1 MLESL
6 NPDTKITSHRGGAL
20 RAPENTLSALNYTW
34 ECGADYAEIDI
45 QETKDKQLILL
56 HDDSLKRITGLDKKV
71 WEMTYEEIEELDAGS
86 SFGKGYQGEKIPAL
100 EDVLNFC
107 LGRLDLNIEI
117 KYNGK
122 NKGIVQRVIQVIR
135 ENHFEEHCVVT
146 SMNYRFLEEIKETA
160 PEIRTG
166 YIMTMSYGSI
176 SQVAAADFF
185 SVRYDYITEG
195 FVREAHALGKE
206 VHAWTVN
213 YRGNIKRMLDMGV
226 DNIITDDPHLS
237 EGCRTRKVVRRQV
250 FWNCWSMVLEFKR
263 RVNMP
268 KKNKKT
274 RRART
279 RYYDYNL
286 VAIVVLLTCFGLV
299 MLYSTSAYTA
309 QVNYEND
316 MQFFGRQAAISI
328 VSILIALFI
337 SRLDYHILYYISGAI
352 YVASM
357 ILMLLVKFS
366 PLGREVNGARRWLTI
381 IPGTSAQL
389 QPSELAKI
397 AAITFIPCLI
407 IKMGKQVKTLR
418 GSLFLLCTGGIL
430 AMGAFQLTEN
440 LSTGIIIGAITVLM
454 IFIAHPKTRPFI
466 IGAVVLAV
474 LVVVG
479 RLVLQWVLGD
489 TVVSTENLSSF
500 RLERILV
507 WLNPE
512 QYSSEGGYQIMQ
524 ALYAIGSGG
533 FFGKGL
539 GNSVQ
544 KLGPVPE
551 AQNDMIFSIVC
562 EELGVF
568 GGLVVLIL
576 FGYLLYRLFFIAE
589 NAPDFYG
596 SLVVG
601 GIMIHIACR

>member
-1 MLESL
+1 
-6 NPDTKITSHRGGAL
+6 
-20 RAPENTLSALNYTW
+20 
-34 ECGADYAEIDI
+34 
-45 QETKDKQLILL
+45 
-56 HDDSLKRITGLDKKV
+56 
-71 WEMTYEEIEELDAGS
+71 
-86 SFGKGYQGEKIPAL
+86 
-100 EDVLNFC
+100 
-107 LGRLDLNIEI
+107 
-117 KYNGK
+117 
-122 NKGIVQRVIQVIR
+122 
-135 ENHFEEHCVVT
+135 
-146 SMNYRFLEEIKETA
+146 
-160 PEIRTG
+160 
-166 YIMTMSYGSI
+166 
-176 SQVAAADFF
+176 
-185 SVRYDYITEG
+185 
-195 FVREAHALGKE
+195 
-206 VHAWTVN
+206 
-213 YRGNIKRMLDMGV
+213 
-226 DNIITDDPHLS
+226 
-237 EGCRTRKVVRRQV
+237 
-250 FWNCWSMVLEFKR
+250 
-263 RVNMP
+263 MP

-274 RRART
+274 KAARN

-316 MQFFGRQAAISI
+316 MQFFGRQTAISI
-328 VSILIALFI
+328 ASILIALFI
-337 SRLDYHILYYISGAI
+337 SRLDYHVLYYISGAI
-352 YVASM
+352 YVTS
-357 ILMLLVKFS
+357 IVLMLLVKFS
-366 PLGREVNGARRWLTI
+366 PLGIEVNGARRWLTI
-381 IPGTSAQL
+381 IPGTTIQL

-407 IKMGKQVKTLR
+407 IKMGKNVKTLR
-418 GSLFLLCTGGIL
+418 GSIFLLCTGAVL
-430 AMGAFQLTEN
+430 ALGAFQLTEN

-454 IFIAHPKTRPFI
+454 IFIAHPRTRPFI

-474 LVVVG
+474 LVIVG

-524 ALYAIGSGG
+524 ALYAIGRGG

-601 GIMIHIACR
+601 GIMIHIALQVILNICVVLNWIPTTGITLPFISYGGTSILFLMLEMGIALSVSRQIKFTE

>member
-1 MLESL
+1 
-6 NPDTKITSHRGGAL
+6 
-20 RAPENTLSALNYTW
+20 
-34 ECGADYAEIDI
+34 
-45 QETKDKQLILL
+45 
-56 HDDSLKRITGLDKKV
+56 
-71 WEMTYEEIEELDAGS
+71 
-86 SFGKGYQGEKIPAL
+86 
-100 EDVLNFC
+100 
-107 LGRLDLNIEI
+107 
-117 KYNGK
+117 
-122 NKGIVQRVIQVIR
+122 
-135 ENHFEEHCVVT
+135 
-146 SMNYRFLEEIKETA
+146 
-160 PEIRTG
+160 
-166 YIMTMSYGSI
+166 
-176 SQVAAADFF
+176 
-185 SVRYDYITEG
+185 
-195 FVREAHALGKE
+195 
-206 VHAWTVN
+206 
-213 YRGNIKRMLDMGV
+213 
-226 DNIITDDPHLS
+226 
-237 EGCRTRKVVRRQV
+237 
-250 FWNCWSMVLEFKR
+250 
-263 RVNMP
+263 MP

-328 VSILIALFI
+328 GSILIALFI
-337 SRLDYHILYYISGAI
+337 SRLDYHLLYYISGWI
-352 YVASM
+352 YVVSM

-381 IPGTSAQL
+381 IPGTSIQL

-407 IKMGKQVKTLR
+407 IKMGKNVKTLK
-418 GSLFLLCTGGIL
+418 GSVFLLCTGGIL
-430 AMGAFQLTEN
+430 ALGAYLFTEN
-440 LSTGIIIGAITVLM
+440 LSTGLIIGAITVVM
-454 IFIAHPKTRPFI
+454 IFIAHPKTRLFI
-466 IGAVVLAV
+466 IIAGILAVVVIGGRIILQEA
-474 LVVVG
+474 LKDVVI
-479 RLVLQWVLGD
+479 D
-489 TVVSTENLSSF
+489 TDDLSSF

-601 GIMIHIACR
+601 GIMIHIALQVILNICVVLNWIPTTGITLPFISYGGTSILFLMLEMGIALSVSRQIKFTE

>member
-1 MLESL
+1 
-6 NPDTKITSHRGGAL
+6 
-20 RAPENTLSALNYTW
+20 
-34 ECGADYAEIDI
+34 
-45 QETKDKQLILL
+45 
-56 HDDSLKRITGLDKKV
+56 
-71 WEMTYEEIEELDAGS
+71 
-86 SFGKGYQGEKIPAL
+86 
-100 EDVLNFC
+100 
-107 LGRLDLNIEI
+107 
-117 KYNGK
+117 
-122 NKGIVQRVIQVIR
+122 
-135 ENHFEEHCVVT
+135 
-146 SMNYRFLEEIKETA
+146 
-160 PEIRTG
+160 
-166 YIMTMSYGSI
+166 
-176 SQVAAADFF
+176 
-185 SVRYDYITEG
+185 
-195 FVREAHALGKE
+195 
-206 VHAWTVN
+206 
-213 YRGNIKRMLDMGV
+213 
-226 DNIITDDPHLS
+226 
-237 EGCRTRKVVRRQV
+237 
-250 FWNCWSMVLEFKR
+250 
-263 RVNMP
+263 MP

-274 RRART
+274 KAARN

-316 MQFFGRQAAISI
+316 MQFFGRQTAISI
-328 VSILIALFI
+328 ASILIALFI
-337 SRLDYHILYYISGAI
+337 SRLDYHVLYYISGAI
-352 YVASM
+352 YATSIV
-357 ILMLLVKFS
+357 LMLLVKFS
-366 PLGREVNGARRWLTI
+366 PLGIEVNGARRWLTI
-381 IPGTSAQL
+381 IPGTTIQL

-397 AAITFIPCLI
+397 AAITIIPCLI
-407 IKMGKQVKTLR
+407 IKMGKNVKTLR
-418 GSLFLLCTGGIL
+418 GSIFLLCTGAVL
-430 AMGAFQLTEN
+430 ALGAFQLTEN

-454 IFIAHPKTRPFI
+454 IFIAHPRTRPFI

-474 LVVVG
+474 LVIVG

-601 GIMIHIACR
+601 GIMIHIALQVILNICVVLNWIPTTGITLPFISYGGTSILFLMLEMGIALSVSRQIKFTE

>member
-1 MLESL
+1 MKKILRHTWKTIKYNLGSLLLFETGYRILSFFLTMRLVKTAIEISLSKQGFSYLTAENYEAFIKSPWTVFLFLGVFLILFLLFLIETCALLMSFVHAGARRKLYAGDFLSEGIKGAGRFLRQGKLLWIFLAVLAVPVLAVYFLVQEVSYVGLLEFTAREVYQEVRPHALLYVLLVFVMVLSLLAALVLPYNLLEKEKSFQGLGRNIRLLKKRWKEILKGIVLLYLIMAAAGAVFYILATLGVAGTVMLFRPEEGKISSVLIGREYIQMAMGVFTGGIQITGTLAFAYTVYSRVHKTRTEEVPLWDLVKNYNWLSRLGRRKVATFFTLLLIVLETGYLAVTAASHDTMLESL

-100 EDVLNFC
+100 EEVLNFC

-226 DNIITDDPHLS
+226 DNIITDDPAL
-237 EGCRTRKVVRRQV
+237 VRRVQNQESGTKTG
-250 FWNCWSMVLEFKR
+250 FLE
-263 RVNMP
+263 
-268 KKNKKT
+268 
-274 RRART
+274 
-279 RYYDYNL
+279 
-286 VAIVVLLTCFGLV
+286 LLEYGFG
-299 MLYSTSAYTA
+299 
-309 QVNYEND
+309 
-316 MQFFGRQAAISI
+316 I
-328 VSILIALFI
+328 
-337 SRLDYHILYYISGAI
+337 
-352 YVASM
+352 
-357 ILMLLVKFS
+357 
-366 PLGREVNGARRWLTI
+366 
-381 IPGTSAQL
+381 
-389 QPSELAKI
+389 
-397 AAITFIPCLI
+397 
-407 IKMGKQVKTLR
+407 
-418 GSLFLLCTGGIL
+418 
-430 AMGAFQLTEN
+430 
-440 LSTGIIIGAITVLM
+440 
-454 IFIAHPKTRPFI
+454 
-466 IGAVVLAV
+466 
-474 LVVVG
+474 
-479 RLVLQWVLGD
+479 
-489 TVVSTENLSSF
+489 
-500 RLERILV
+500 
-507 WLNPE
+507 
-512 QYSSEGGYQIMQ
+512 
-524 ALYAIGSGG
+524 
-533 FFGKGL
+533 
-539 GNSVQ
+539 
-544 KLGPVPE
+544 
-551 AQNDMIFSIVC
+551 
-562 EELGVF
+562 
-568 GGLVVLIL
+568 
-576 FGYLLYRLFFIAE
+576 
-589 NAPDFYG
+589 
-596 SLVVG
+596 
-601 GIMIHIACR
+601 

>member
-1 MLESL
+1 
-6 NPDTKITSHRGGAL
+6 
-20 RAPENTLSALNYTW
+20 
-34 ECGADYAEIDI
+34 
-45 QETKDKQLILL
+45 
-56 HDDSLKRITGLDKKV
+56 
-71 WEMTYEEIEELDAGS
+71 
-86 SFGKGYQGEKIPAL
+86 
-100 EDVLNFC
+100 
-107 LGRLDLNIEI
+107 
-117 KYNGK
+117 
-122 NKGIVQRVIQVIR
+122 
-135 ENHFEEHCVVT
+135 
-146 SMNYRFLEEIKETA
+146 
-160 PEIRTG
+160 
-166 YIMTMSYGSI
+166 
-176 SQVAAADFF
+176 
-185 SVRYDYITEG
+185 
-195 FVREAHALGKE
+195 
-206 VHAWTVN
+206 
-213 YRGNIKRMLDMGV
+213 
-226 DNIITDDPHLS
+226 
-237 EGCRTRKVVRRQV
+237 
-250 FWNCWSMVLEFKR
+250 
-263 RVNMP
+263 MP

-274 RRART
+274 KAARN

-316 MQFFGRQAAISI
+316 MQFFGRQTAISI
-328 VSILIALFI
+328 ASILIALFI
-337 SRLDYHILYYISGAI
+337 SRLDYHVLYYISGAI
-352 YVASM
+352 YVTS
-357 ILMLLVKFS
+357 IVLMLLVKFS
-366 PLGREVNGARRWLTI
+366 PLGIEVNGARRWLTI
-381 IPGTSAQL
+381 IPGTTIQL

-407 IKMGKQVKTLR
+407 IKMGKNVKTLR
-418 GSLFLLCTGGIL
+418 GSIFLLCTGAVL
-430 AMGAFQLTEN
+430 ALGAFQLTEN

-454 IFIAHPKTRPFI
+454 IFIAHPRTRPFI

-474 LVVVG
+474 LVIVG

-551 AQNDMIFSIVC
+551 AQNDMFFSIVC

-601 GIMIHIACR
+601 GIMIHIALQVILNICVVLNWIPTTGITLPFISYGGTSILFLMLEMGIALSVSRQIKFTE

>member
-1 MLESL
+1 
-6 NPDTKITSHRGGAL
+6 
-20 RAPENTLSALNYTW
+20 
-34 ECGADYAEIDI
+34 
-45 QETKDKQLILL
+45 
-56 HDDSLKRITGLDKKV
+56 
-71 WEMTYEEIEELDAGS
+71 
-86 SFGKGYQGEKIPAL
+86 
-100 EDVLNFC
+100 
-107 LGRLDLNIEI
+107 
-117 KYNGK
+117 
-122 NKGIVQRVIQVIR
+122 
-135 ENHFEEHCVVT
+135 
-146 SMNYRFLEEIKETA
+146 
-160 PEIRTG
+160 
-166 YIMTMSYGSI
+166 
-176 SQVAAADFF
+176 
-185 SVRYDYITEG
+185 
-195 FVREAHALGKE
+195 
-206 VHAWTVN
+206 
-213 YRGNIKRMLDMGV
+213 
-226 DNIITDDPHLS
+226 
-237 EGCRTRKVVRRQV
+237 
-250 FWNCWSMVLEFKR
+250 
-263 RVNMP
+263 MP

-274 RRART
+274 KTARN

-299 MLYSTSAYTA
+299 MLYSTSAYTS
-309 QVNYEND
+309 QVNYDDD
-316 MQFFGRQAAISI
+316 MRFFGRQALISV
-328 VSILIALFI
+328 VSILGALFI
-337 SRLDYHILYYISGAI
+337 SRFDYHVLYYTSGAI
-352 YVASM
+352 YVISM

-366 PLGREVNGARRWLTI
+366 PLGVEVNGARRWLTV
-381 IPGTSAQL
+381 IPGTTIQL

-407 IKMGKQVKTLR
+407 IKMGKNVKTLR
-418 GSLFLLCTGGIL
+418 GSIFLLCTGAVL
-430 AMGAFQLTEN
+430 ALGAFQLTEN

-454 IFIAHPKTRPFI
+454 IFIAHPRTRPFI

-474 LVVVG
+474 LVIAG
-479 RLVLQWVLGD
+479 RLILQWVLGD

-601 GIMIHIACR
+601 GIMIHIALQVILNICVVLNWIPTTGITLPFISYGGTSILFLMLEMGIALSVSRQIKFTE

>member
-1 MLESL
+1 
-6 NPDTKITSHRGGAL
+6 
-20 RAPENTLSALNYTW
+20 
-34 ECGADYAEIDI
+34 
-45 QETKDKQLILL
+45 
-56 HDDSLKRITGLDKKV
+56 
-71 WEMTYEEIEELDAGS
+71 
-86 SFGKGYQGEKIPAL
+86 
-100 EDVLNFC
+100 
-107 LGRLDLNIEI
+107 
-117 KYNGK
+117 
-122 NKGIVQRVIQVIR
+122 
-135 ENHFEEHCVVT
+135 
-146 SMNYRFLEEIKETA
+146 
-160 PEIRTG
+160 
-166 YIMTMSYGSI
+166 
-176 SQVAAADFF
+176 
-185 SVRYDYITEG
+185 
-195 FVREAHALGKE
+195 
-206 VHAWTVN
+206 
-213 YRGNIKRMLDMGV
+213 
-226 DNIITDDPHLS
+226 
-237 EGCRTRKVVRRQV
+237 
-250 FWNCWSMVLEFKR
+250 
-263 RVNMP
+263 MP

-274 RRART
+274 KAARN

-316 MQFFGRQAAISI
+316 MQFFGRQTAISI
-328 VSILIALFI
+328 ASILIALFI
-337 SRLDYHILYYISGAI
+337 SRLDYHVLYYISGAI
-352 YVASM
+352 YATSIV
-357 ILMLLVKFS
+357 LMLLVKFS
-366 PLGREVNGARRWLTI
+366 PLGIEVNGARRWLTI
-381 IPGTSAQL
+381 IPGTTIQL

-407 IKMGKQVKTLR
+407 IKMGKNVKTLR
-418 GSLFLLCTGGIL
+418 GSIFLLCTGAVL
-430 AMGAFQLTEN
+430 ALGAFQLTEN

-454 IFIAHPKTRPFI
+454 IFIAHPRTRPFI

-474 LVVVG
+474 LVIVG

-601 GIMIHIACR
+601 GIMIHIALQVILNICVVLNWIPTTGITLPFISYGGTSILFLMLEMGIALSVSRQIKFAE

>member
-1 MLESL
+1 
-6 NPDTKITSHRGGAL
+6 
-20 RAPENTLSALNYTW
+20 
-34 ECGADYAEIDI
+34 
-45 QETKDKQLILL
+45 
-56 HDDSLKRITGLDKKV
+56 
-71 WEMTYEEIEELDAGS
+71 
-86 SFGKGYQGEKIPAL
+86 
-100 EDVLNFC
+100 
-107 LGRLDLNIEI
+107 
-117 KYNGK
+117 
-122 NKGIVQRVIQVIR
+122 
-135 ENHFEEHCVVT
+135 
-146 SMNYRFLEEIKETA
+146 
-160 PEIRTG
+160 
-166 YIMTMSYGSI
+166 
-176 SQVAAADFF
+176 
-185 SVRYDYITEG
+185 
-195 FVREAHALGKE
+195 
-206 VHAWTVN
+206 
-213 YRGNIKRMLDMGV
+213 
-226 DNIITDDPHLS
+226 
-237 EGCRTRKVVRRQV
+237 
-250 FWNCWSMVLEFKR
+250 
-263 RVNMP
+263 MP

-274 RRART
+274 KAVRN

-316 MQFFGRQAAISI
+316 MQFFGRQTAISI
-328 VSILIALFI
+328 ASILIALFI
-337 SRLDYHILYYISGAI
+337 SRLDYHVLYYISGAI
-352 YVASM
+352 YVTS
-357 ILMLLVKFS
+357 IVLMLLVKFS
-366 PLGREVNGARRWLTI
+366 PLGIEVNGARRWLTI
-381 IPGTSAQL
+381 IPGTTIQL

-407 IKMGKQVKTLR
+407 IKMGKNVKTLR
-418 GSLFLLCTGGIL
+418 GSIFLLCTGAVL
-430 AMGAFQLTEN
+430 ALGAFQLTEN

-454 IFIAHPKTRPFI
+454 IFIAHPRTRPFI

-474 LVVVG
+474 LVIVG

-601 GIMIHIACR
+601 GIMIHIALQVILNICVVLNWIPTTGITLPFISYGGTSILFLMLEM

>member
-1 MLESL
+1 
-6 NPDTKITSHRGGAL
+6 
-20 RAPENTLSALNYTW
+20 
-34 ECGADYAEIDI
+34 
-45 QETKDKQLILL
+45 
-56 HDDSLKRITGLDKKV
+56 
-71 WEMTYEEIEELDAGS
+71 
-86 SFGKGYQGEKIPAL
+86 
-100 EDVLNFC
+100 
-107 LGRLDLNIEI
+107 
-117 KYNGK
+117 
-122 NKGIVQRVIQVIR
+122 
-135 ENHFEEHCVVT
+135 
-146 SMNYRFLEEIKETA
+146 
-160 PEIRTG
+160 
-166 YIMTMSYGSI
+166 
-176 SQVAAADFF
+176 
-185 SVRYDYITEG
+185 
-195 FVREAHALGKE
+195 
-206 VHAWTVN
+206 
-213 YRGNIKRMLDMGV
+213 
-226 DNIITDDPHLS
+226 
-237 EGCRTRKVVRRQV
+237 
-250 FWNCWSMVLEFKR
+250 
-263 RVNMP
+263 MP

-274 RRART
+274 KAARN

-328 VSILIALFI
+328 ASILIALFI
-337 SRLDYHILYYISGAI
+337 SRLDYHVLYYISGAI
-352 YVASM
+352 YATSIV
-357 ILMLLVKFS
+357 LMLLVKFS

-381 IPGTSAQL
+381 IPGTTIQL

-407 IKMGKQVKTLR
+407 IKMGKNVKTLR
-418 GSLFLLCTGGIL
+418 GSIFLLCTGAVL
-430 AMGAFQLTEN
+430 ALGAFQLTEN

-454 IFIAHPKTRPFI
+454 IFIAHPRTRPFI

-474 LVVVG
+474 LVIVG

-601 GIMIHIACR
+601 GIMIHIALQVILNICVVLNWIPTTGITLPFISYGGTSILFLMLEMGIALSVSRQIKFTE

>member
-1 MLESL
+1 
-6 NPDTKITSHRGGAL
+6 
-20 RAPENTLSALNYTW
+20 
-34 ECGADYAEIDI
+34 
-45 QETKDKQLILL
+45 
-56 HDDSLKRITGLDKKV
+56 
-71 WEMTYEEIEELDAGS
+71 
-86 SFGKGYQGEKIPAL
+86 
-100 EDVLNFC
+100 
-107 LGRLDLNIEI
+107 
-117 KYNGK
+117 
-122 NKGIVQRVIQVIR
+122 
-135 ENHFEEHCVVT
+135 
-146 SMNYRFLEEIKETA
+146 
-160 PEIRTG
+160 
-166 YIMTMSYGSI
+166 
-176 SQVAAADFF
+176 
-185 SVRYDYITEG
+185 
-195 FVREAHALGKE
+195 
-206 VHAWTVN
+206 
-213 YRGNIKRMLDMGV
+213 
-226 DNIITDDPHLS
+226 
-237 EGCRTRKVVRRQV
+237 
-250 FWNCWSMVLEFKR
+250 
-263 RVNMP
+263 MP

-274 RRART
+274 KAART

-316 MQFFGRQAAISI
+316 MQFFGRQTAISI
-328 VSILIALFI
+328 ASILIALFI
-337 SRLDYHILYYISGAI
+337 SRLDYHVLYYISGAI
-352 YVASM
+352 YVTS
-357 ILMLLVKFS
+357 IVLMLLVKFS
-366 PLGREVNGARRWLTI
+366 PLGIEVNGARRWLTI
-381 IPGTSAQL
+381 IPGTTIQL

-407 IKMGKQVKTLR
+407 IKMGKNVKTLR
-418 GSLFLLCTGGIL
+418 GSIFLLCTGAVL
-430 AMGAFQLTEN
+430 ALGAFQLTEN

-454 IFIAHPKTRPFI
+454 IFIAHPRTRPFI

-474 LVVVG
+474 LVIVG

-601 GIMIHIACR
+601 GIMIHIALQVILNICVVLNWIPTTGITLPFISYGGTSILFLMLEMGIALSVSRQIIFTE

>member
-1 MLESL
+1 
-6 NPDTKITSHRGGAL
+6 
-20 RAPENTLSALNYTW
+20 
-34 ECGADYAEIDI
+34 
-45 QETKDKQLILL
+45 
-56 HDDSLKRITGLDKKV
+56 
-71 WEMTYEEIEELDAGS
+71 
-86 SFGKGYQGEKIPAL
+86 
-100 EDVLNFC
+100 
-107 LGRLDLNIEI
+107 
-117 KYNGK
+117 
-122 NKGIVQRVIQVIR
+122 
-135 ENHFEEHCVVT
+135 
-146 SMNYRFLEEIKETA
+146 
-160 PEIRTG
+160 
-166 YIMTMSYGSI
+166 
-176 SQVAAADFF
+176 
-185 SVRYDYITEG
+185 
-195 FVREAHALGKE
+195 
-206 VHAWTVN
+206 
-213 YRGNIKRMLDMGV
+213 
-226 DNIITDDPHLS
+226 
-237 EGCRTRKVVRRQV
+237 
-250 FWNCWSMVLEFKR
+250 
-263 RVNMP
+263 MP

-274 RRART
+274 KAARN

-316 MQFFGRQAAISI
+316 MQFFGRQTAISI
-328 VSILIALFI
+328 ASILIALFI
-337 SRLDYHILYYISGAI
+337 SRLDYHVLYYISGAI
-352 YVASM
+352 YVTS
-357 ILMLLVKFS
+357 IVLMLLVKFS
-366 PLGREVNGARRWLTI
+366 PLGIEVNGARRWLTI
-381 IPGTSAQL
+381 IPGTTIQL

-407 IKMGKQVKTLR
+407 IKMGKNVKTLR
-418 GSLFLLCTGGIL
+418 GSIFLLCTGAVL
-430 AMGAFQLTEN
+430 ALGAFQLTEN

-454 IFIAHPKTRPFI
+454 IFIAHPRTRPFI

-474 LVVVG
+474 LVIVG

-601 GIMIHIACR
+601 GIMIHIALQVILNICVVLNWIPTTGITLPFISYGGTSILFLMLEMGIALSVSRQIKFTE

>member
-1 MLESL
+1 
-6 NPDTKITSHRGGAL
+6 
-20 RAPENTLSALNYTW
+20 
-34 ECGADYAEIDI
+34 
-45 QETKDKQLILL
+45 
-56 HDDSLKRITGLDKKV
+56 
-71 WEMTYEEIEELDAGS
+71 
-86 SFGKGYQGEKIPAL
+86 
-100 EDVLNFC
+100 
-107 LGRLDLNIEI
+107 
-117 KYNGK
+117 
-122 NKGIVQRVIQVIR
+122 
-135 ENHFEEHCVVT
+135 
-146 SMNYRFLEEIKETA
+146 
-160 PEIRTG
+160 
-166 YIMTMSYGSI
+166 
-176 SQVAAADFF
+176 
-185 SVRYDYITEG
+185 
-195 FVREAHALGKE
+195 
-206 VHAWTVN
+206 
-213 YRGNIKRMLDMGV
+213 
-226 DNIITDDPHLS
+226 
-237 EGCRTRKVVRRQV
+237 
-250 FWNCWSMVLEFKR
+250 
-263 RVNMP
+263 MP
-268 KKNKKT
+268 KKKNKKN
-274 RRART
+274 RT
-279 RYYDYNL
+279 AGPRYYDYNL

-316 MQFFGRQAAISI
+316 MQFFGRQAAISL
-328 VSILIALFI
+328 VSILIALLI
-337 SRLDYHILYYISGAI
+337 SRFDYHILYYVSGVI
-352 YVASM
+352 YVVSM

-366 PLGREVNGARRWLTI
+366 PLGIEVNGARRWLAI
-381 IPGTSAQL
+381 IPGTSIQL

-407 IKMGKQVKTLR
+407 IKMGKNVKTLR
-418 GSLFLLCTGGIL
+418 GSAILLGVGGLL
-430 AMGAFQLTEN
+430 ALGAYQLTEN
-440 LSTGIIIGAITVLM
+440 LSTGLIIGAITVLM

-466 IGAVVLAV
+466 VGAVVLAV
-474 LVVVG
+474 LVVAG
-479 RLVLQWVLGD
+479 RLILQWVLGD
-489 TVVSTENLSSF
+489 TVVSTEDLSSF

-601 GIMIHIACR
+601 GIMIHIALQVILNICVVLNWIPTTGITLPFISYGGTSILFLMLEMGIALSVSRQIKFTE